1 MEPLKLV
8 NRIVGRRHDNPPA
21 FDKMSDFNATRYNPL
36 LMHNYG
42 RNIYSKGE
50 KIGFC
55 LDIRIPGYRGLPIN
69 QIQTIAF
76 EVNGEWI
83 GTERMSIWYDGRYF
97 PFSAIGTGR
106 FDNEWMWK
114 YQDYLRV
121 FIDYPGGLP
130 QGVYNVKYGL
140 ALRDHYSTTAYCEK
154 DVTIV

>member
-8 NRIVGRRHDNPPA
+8 NRIIGRRHDNPPA

-42 RNIYSKGE
+42 RNIYAKGE

-83 GTERMSIWYDGRYF
+83 FFQKAS
-97 PFSAIGTGR
+97 S
-106 FDNEWMWK
+106 N
-114 YQDYLRV
+114 
-121 FIDYPGGLP
+121 
-130 QGVYNVKYGL
+130 
-140 ALRDHYSTTAYCEK
+140 
-154 DVTIV
+154 

>member
-1 MEPLKLV
+1 MELKKV
-8 NRIVGRRHDNPPA
+8 ERISRGARTSPA
-21 FDKMSDFNATRYNPL
+21 FDKMSDFNASRYNPL

-42 RNIYSKGE
+42 RNIYQKGE
-50 KIGFC
+50 KIGYA

-76 EVNGEWI
+76 EVDGKWI
-83 GTERMSIWYDGRYF
+83 DRDCMEIWYDGRYF

-121 FIDYPGGLP
+121 LIRVPGGIE
-130 QGVYNVKYGL
+130 QGVHNVKYGL
-140 ALRDHYSTTAYCEK
+140 ALRDHYSTTCYCEK